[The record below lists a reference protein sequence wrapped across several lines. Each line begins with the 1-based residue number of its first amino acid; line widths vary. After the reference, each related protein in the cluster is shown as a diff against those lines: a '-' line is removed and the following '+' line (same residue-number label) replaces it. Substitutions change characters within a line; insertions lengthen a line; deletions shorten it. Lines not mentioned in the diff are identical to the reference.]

1 MINDNN
7 NIAFIY
13 RQLFVP
19 EEIPGIPMSA
29 SHLPLQHVT
38 SAIGAK
44 PDQHGVPAA
53 EQLAVW
59 QNPSVHFNPFLQ

>member
-1 MINDNN
+1 MIND

-19 EEIPGIPMSA
+19 EIPGIPMSA

-44 PDQHGVPAA
+44 PDQHGVPEA

-59 QNPSVHFNPFLQ
+59 QNPSVHVNPFLQ

>member
-1 MINDNN
+1 MIDS
-7 NIAFIY
+7 IY
-13 RQLFVP
+13 TQLLVGLV
-19 EEIPGIPMSA
+19 PGIPKSA

-59 QNPSVHFNPFLQ
+59 QNPSVQLNPPLQ